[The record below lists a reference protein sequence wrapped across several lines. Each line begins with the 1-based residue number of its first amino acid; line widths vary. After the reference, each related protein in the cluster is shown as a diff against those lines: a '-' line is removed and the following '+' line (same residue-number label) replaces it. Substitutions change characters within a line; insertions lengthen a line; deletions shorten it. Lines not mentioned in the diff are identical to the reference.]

1 MMGLKACV
9 RQGLLAVGRRAPD
22 WLLRKLGNIVSEL
35 ELDSW
40 LKARG
45 LVVRG
50 FVRRREALFELV
62 ASEVGQL
69 RCSTWSLAWPAV
81 KQRASGPGF

>member
-1 MMGLKACV
+1 V
-9 RQGLLAVGRRAPD
+9 PD

-40 LKARG
+40 LRAHG
-45 LVVRG
+45 LVVRS

-69 RCSTWSLAWPAV
+69 PVLYLEFGV
-81 KQRASGPGF
+81 ASGESTRVGAGF